1 MAALAQM
8 AADLSGINRLVPEIR
23 LGDRAAEVVETATRE
38 RVGAAFRALELKLA
52 DAIERTGADV
62 EARVTNA
69 DAGAGE
75 RTTGRMARFYSIASR
90 SSATRRSPA

>member
-52 DAIERTGADV
+52 DAIDRTGADV

-69 DAGAGE
+69 DAGGGGTDDGDDGA
-75 RTTGRMARFYSIASR
+75 FLLASR
-90 SSATRRSPA
+90 SSATSRSPA